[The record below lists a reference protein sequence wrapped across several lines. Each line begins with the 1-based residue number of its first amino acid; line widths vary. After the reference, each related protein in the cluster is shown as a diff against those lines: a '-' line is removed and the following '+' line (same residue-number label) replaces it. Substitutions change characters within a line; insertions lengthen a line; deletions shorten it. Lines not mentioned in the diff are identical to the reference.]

1 MALLY
6 SEVTPVSADRL
17 EISTPQVET
26 SLDRHDRVLLTEC
39 STVRILIV
47 EDDAALAGSLQSR
60 LRQEGFAVDVA
71 DNGIDAEHL
80 GREESYDAVI
90 LDLGLPGRPGLEVL
104 RHWRAASVDTPVI
117 ILTARDA
124 WHEKV
129 DGFKAGADDYLAKPF
144 HVEELLARLQAVV
157 RRSLTQSTGTLSAC
171 GLTLDEERKS
181 CSRAD
186 GSEVELTGTEF
197 RLLRYFMMHTGKVL
211 SKTRLAEHIYEFD
224 DERDSNVIEVY
235 VTRLRGKVG
244 KDLITT
250 RRGQGYVFG
259 DPCP

>member
-1 MALLY
+1 M
-6 SEVTPVSADRL
+6 RF
-17 EISTPQVET
+17 
-26 SLDRHDRVLLTEC
+26 
-39 STVRILIV
+39 LII
-47 EDDAALAGSLQSR
+47 EDDAALAASLQSR
-60 LRQEGFAVDVA
+60 LRAEGFAVDVA
-71 DNGIDAEHL
+71 ENGIDGEHM
-80 GREESYDAVI
+80 GREEAYDAII

-104 RHWRAASVDTPVI
+104 QHWRAAANETPVI

-157 RRSLTQSTGTLSAC
+157 RRSVTHSTGTLSAC

-181 CSRAD
+181 CSNAD
-186 GSEVELTGTEF
+186 GIEIELTGTEF
-197 RLLRYFMMHTGKVL
+197 RLLRYFMLHQGKVL

-235 VTRLRGKVG
+235 VTRLRGKIG

-250 RRGQGYVFG
+250 RRGQGYVLG